1 MAGRIAL
8 GTSEFFLGHLAT
20 ARDHLSQA
28 VAIADALD
36 DPSLVRIFSTD
47 PRIGSRN
54 VLALAT
60 VILGDG
66 EEGDRIVAEHTRLLG
81 VIDHPPT
88 QLMGRLSSGWYWLMQ
103 RDAERVLDVSGQTI
117 ERAEALGYL
126 PALAVARMHHGW
138 ALVQQG
144 SVRRGTAMLRR
155 NLEALD
161 GAGLVA
167 ARPCFL
173 GLLAEAELLDRGPE
187 AALATIDAAL
197 AEVARRNDRFY
208 LPELH
213 RLRGDIL
220 SGYRR
225 RRRR

>member
-1 MAGRIAL
+1 
-8 GTSEFFLGHLAT
+8 
-20 ARDHLSQA
+20 
-28 VAIADALD
+28 
-36 DPSLVRIFSTD
+36 
-47 PRIGSRN
+47 
-54 VLALAT
+54 
-60 VILGDG
+60 
-66 EEGDRIVAEHTRLLG
+66 
-81 VIDHPPT
+81 
-88 QLMGRLSSGWYWLMQ
+88 MQ

-126 PALAVARMHHGW
+126 PALAAARMHHGW

-220 SGYRR
+220 SAPTATGGAEPGTDGDRHTEAAAAYARAR
-225 RRRR
+225 QEADFQGAVVFRDRLLAAPLGGHPA

>member
-1 MAGRIAL
+1 
-8 GTSEFFLGHLAT
+8 
-20 ARDHLSQA
+20 
-28 VAIADALD
+28 
-36 DPSLVRIFSTD
+36 
-47 PRIGSRN
+47 
-54 VLALAT
+54 
-60 VILGDG
+60 
-66 EEGDRIVAEHTRLLG
+66 
-81 VIDHPPT
+81 
-88 QLMGRLSSGWYWLMQ
+88 
-103 RDAERVLDVSGQTI
+103 
-117 ERAEALGYL
+117 
-126 PALAVARMHHGW
+126 MHHGW

-144 SVRRGTAMLRR
+144 SVRQGTAMLRR

-187 AALATIDAAL
+187 AALATVDAAL

-220 SGYRR
+220 SRWDSDGDGEGDAGPGHDGDRHAEATAAYARAR
-225 RRRR
+225 QEADFQGAVVFRDRLLAAPLGGHPA